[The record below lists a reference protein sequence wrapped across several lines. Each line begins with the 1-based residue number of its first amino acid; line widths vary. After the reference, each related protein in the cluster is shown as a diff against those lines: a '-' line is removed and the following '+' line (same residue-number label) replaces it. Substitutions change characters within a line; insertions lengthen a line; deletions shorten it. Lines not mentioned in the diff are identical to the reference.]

1 MNAFSED
8 DITVLQILADQL
20 AIAIQNIRLV
30 TQLQSALQELNV
42 FYQGQTREVWSRFA
56 EQSAGLAYVYDGLE
70 VRPAKQ
76 LPATSADSERR
87 RGACPTPG
95 PGAKAEQGQ
104 DAGPN
109 PVTRP
114 GDWSHRAGE

>member
-1 MNAFSED
+1 MSAAVQAVIGALDVQSTQVDAFSED

-30 TQLQSALQELNV
+30 TQLQSTLQELNV
-42 FYQGQTREVWSRFA
+42 FYQGRTREVWSRFA

-76 LPATSADSERR
+76 LAAV
-87 RGACPTPG
+87 AL
-95 PGAKAEQGQ
+95 
-104 DAGPN
+104 
-109 PVTRP
+109 
-114 GDWSHRAGE
+114 